1 MFYPSHCGLCFY
13 DDSLLYNADRPK
25 PVNGIHFITGSC
37 MAASTSETRKLS
49 ITGILTEIAHWI
61 LSKNMQNTLTCLA
74 KTSITSISVAV
85 IWVVNIQLAHLCW
98 QFTCNAEEVC
108 GSRNKKKTLDSRKN
122 MRNERHCGKCCL
134 WRWSDY
140 NAVHTIKRVFKS
152 IYCRLYCLSEKTARK
167 NEWPT
172 AACTRPHWSR
182 HTSRWGDLDI
192 VSRSTSNDLRHCAK
206 TCLAI
211 CKLNYIRKSLSV
223 FLVSLFASIDAFGM
237 TK

>member
-85 IWVVNIQLAHLCW
+85 I
-98 QFTCNAEEVC
+98 
-108 GSRNKKKTLDSRKN
+108 
-122 MRNERHCGKCCL
+122 
-134 WRWSDY
+134 
-140 NAVHTIKRVFKS
+140 
-152 IYCRLYCLSEKTARK
+152 
-167 NEWPT
+167 
-172 AACTRPHWSR
+172 
-182 HTSRWGDLDI
+182 
-192 VSRSTSNDLRHCAK
+192 
-206 TCLAI
+206 
-211 CKLNYIRKSLSV
+211 
-223 FLVSLFASIDAFGM
+223 
-237 TK
+237 

>member
-37 MAASTSETRKLS
+37 MAASTSEARKLS

-108 GSRNKKKTLDSRKN
+108 GSRNKKKTLDSRKKYAEWTALRQ
-122 MRNERHCGKCCL
+122 MLLMEVEWLQRSAYHK
-134 WRWSDY
+134 
-140 NAVHTIKRVFKS
+140 KS
-152 IYCRLYCLSEKTARK
+152 IQKHILSTLLPIRK
-167 NEWPT
+167 NGKKEWMADRCLYK
-172 AACTRPHWSR
+172 AALIAAH
-182 HTSRWGDLDI
+182 
-192 VSRSTSNDLRHCAK
+192 
-206 TCLAI
+206 
-211 CKLNYIRKSLSV
+211 
-223 FLVSLFASIDAFGM
+223 
-237 TK
+237 

>member
-49 ITGILTEIAHWI
+49 IIGILTEIAHWI

-152 IYCRLYCLSEKTARK
+152 IYCRLYCLSEKRQERMNGRLLPVQGRIDRGTLVVEVTSISFQGLHQMTLGTVRK
-167 NEWPT
+167 
-172 AACTRPHWSR
+172 
-182 HTSRWGDLDI
+182 
-192 VSRSTSNDLRHCAK
+192 
-206 TCLAI
+206 
-211 CKLNYIRKSLSV
+211 
-223 FLVSLFASIDAFGM
+223 LV
-237 TK
+237 